1 MNTRP
6 ALRIVAIDDDAM
18 MLRILGLTL
27 ARLGYTDVSTY
38 TEASA
43 ALRDMDEERCRPQLI
58 LLDLNMPKM
67 DGVEFLRKLVERRYG
82 GALIVVSAEDENVLE
97 SVGKL
102 VLTHRI
108 QSLGHLSK
116 PVQPD
121 LLAAMIEGWAPLES
135 DRRRMPRTIFGS
147 DDVRAAIE
155 RRELVNH
162 YQPVVDVASGEVVG
176 AEVLVRWQHPLAGII
191 FPDQFIAVA
200 EICGAI
206 GALTRLV
213 LQNAFAQQRRWQD
226 AGRNLHVAVNVSA
239 EDLVALDFPDVVAG
253 FAEAAGISPTGIVL
267 EVTES
272 RLMARLSVVL
282 DVLNRLRLKRFRL
295 SIDDFGTGH
304 SSLIQLRDMPFVQLK
319 VDRGFVHGA
328 AANAKLAAIY
338 RASLELGQQTRMQV
352 VAEGVETA
360 ADWQFVRA
368 SGCNLAQGYYFA
380 KPMPIEEFDPWLRD
394 HAPFAAPPSA

>member
-6 ALRIVAIDDDAM
+6 DLRIVAIYDDAM
-18 MLRILGLTL
+18 MLRILALTL
-27 ARLGYTDVSTY
+27 ARLGYTDVHTY
-38 TEASA
+38 TDAGA

-58 LLDLNMPKM
+58 LLDLNMPRM

-82 GALIVVSAEDENVLE
+82 GALIVVSAEDPNVLE

-121 LLAAMIEGWAPLES
+121 QLAALIEAWNPLDS
-135 DRRRMPRTIFGS
+135 DRRRVARTVFGS

-155 RRELVNH
+155 RRELVNY
-162 YQPVVDVASGEVVG
+162 YQPVVEVATGRVVG
-176 AEVLVRWQHPLAGII
+176 AEVLVRWRHPLAGLV

-200 EICGAI
+200 EISGAI
-206 GALTRLV
+206 RQLTRV
-213 LQNAFAQQRRWQD
+213 VMQAAFAQQRLWQD
-226 AGRNLHVAVNVSA
+226 AGLALHIAVNVSA
-239 EDLVALDFPDVVAG
+239 EDLMALDFPDVVGGYA
-253 FAEAAGISPTGIVL
+253 AAAGIAPSAVVL

-304 SSLIQLRDMPFVQLK
+304 SSLVQLRDMPFVQLK

-328 AANAKLAAIY
+328 GANGKLAAIY

-352 VAEGVETA
+352 VAEGVEDD
-360 ADWQFVRA
+360 ADWQFVRD
-368 SGCNLAQGYYFA
+368 SGCHLAQGYYFA
-380 KPMPIEEFDPWLRD
+380 KPMPAEEFEPWLRD
-394 HAPFAAPPSA
+394 HPPFSAPPPT